1 MNKFKIQVDNNSIAK
16 YKDSITGTI
25 YINFN
30 DTFFPEKNWNDFVII
45 LINNWIESSYN
56 ILSGITECEEF
67 YFMDGPFFM
76 RVRKVDLDIC
86 IVELIENHT
95 DILSNFRVNTKDI
108 FDEILKAVILLNKY
122 CESQGWETED
132 IKKLQYFSNKFT
144 THKPDEPDLAD
155 L

>member
-16 YKDSITGTI
+16 YKESITGII

-30 DTFFPEKNWNDFVII
+30 GSFFPEKGWNDFVII

-56 ILSGITECEEF
+56 ILSGITESEEF

-76 RVRKVDLDIC
+76 RVRKIDSDIC

-95 DILSNFRVNTKDI
+95 HILSNFRINAKDI
-108 FDEILKAVILLNKY
+108 FDEILKVATLLNKF
-122 CESQGWETED
+122 CKNQGWETED
-132 IKKLQYFSNKFT
+132 IKRLQYFSNKFIT
-144 THKPDEPDLAD
+144 PDLED